1 MSDNEPSAGSTTNV
15 ENEGLAEIAVPRLR
29 YLAIVLAI
37 MAGLMATAVVLFMT
51 GVFRP
56 HMSSAPGMANVSM
69 WTRAQFILTVVAIAI
84 VASCAMI
91 AVTKVRAWSPQR
103 VLNIGIAFQILGA
116 LCITVVEEHAAG
128 RQGRSLVNVWILSF
142 ALVPQ
147 RTGRAAVAAF
157 GAVLAAPAAVALNV
171 AIGLREWPPAVSWF
185 GGTFG
190 AVLSAFLVMFI
201 NKVVY
206 SLGREVADAKRL
218 GAYTLVEKLGQG
230 GMGEV
235 WRAEHRALIRPAA
248 VKLLR
253 RETTGGMSREDLEAM
268 NLRFQREVQATALLT
283 SPHTIAVYDFGS
295 TSDHTLYYVME
306 LLHGLDAERL
316 VDAHGPLPAERVVYL
331 LRQACESLSDA
342 HASKLIHRDIKPAN
356 LYLCAIG
363 RKVDFIK
370 VLDFGL
376 VRDLDS
382 DVRITGAGFVP
393 GTPAYVAPE
402 TAAKNIVDARSDI
415 YALGCVAYWMLTGR
429 LVFEAQTSAGM
440 MAAHIRDQAP
450 PPSRRTELAIPPELD
465 ELVLACLAKEPS
477 DRPQTADELRDRL
490 DAIPFA
496 ERWNQDRAKAWW
508 NTHAPDVLLQP
519 QRVAPAHCDPDD
531 LRRRPEPVRHRT

>member
-1 MSDNEPSAGSTTNV
+1 MSEHQPSAGYTTNV

-37 MAGLMATAVVLFMT
+37 IAGLMAAAVVLVMT
-51 GVFRP
+51 GTI
-56 HMSSAPGMANVSM
+56 APRMPKSTEMADVSLQ
-69 WTRAQFILTVVAIAI
+69 TRATLILTMVAIAI
-84 VASCAMI
+84 VTSCGMI
-91 AVTKVRAWSPQR
+91 AITKVRAWSPQR
-103 VLNIGIAFQILGA
+103 VLNVGIVFQILGA
-116 LCITVVEEHAAG
+116 LCITVVEEQTSG
-128 RQGRSLVNVWILSF
+128 RQGLSLVNVWILSF

-157 GAVLAAPAAVALNV
+157 GAAFAGPAAIALNV
-171 AIGLREWPPAVSWF
+171 AFGFRGWPSAVSLL
-185 GGTFG
+185 GGSFG
-190 AVLSAFLVMFI
+190 AFMSALLVMFI

-253 RETTGGMSREDLEAM
+253 RETSAGMTREDLEAT

-342 HASKLIHRDIKPAN
+342 HASNLIHRDIKPAN

-376 VRDLDS
+376 VRDLAS
-382 DVRITGAGFVP
+382 DVRLTGAGFVP

-402 TAAKNIVDARSDI
+402 TAAKNVVDARSDI

-429 LVFEAQTSAGM
+429 LVFEAQTAAGM

-450 PPSRRTELAIPPELD
+450 PPSRRTELAVPPELD
-465 ELVLACLAKEPS
+465 DLVLACLAKEPS
-477 DRPQTADELRDRL
+477 DRPQTAQELRERL

-496 ERWNQDRAKAWW
+496 ERWNQDRARAWW

-519 QRVAPAHCDPDD
+519 QRVLAPIGGPDD